1 MKTFLKLAAI
11 AGVLFVALMP
21 LEFWF
26 RIFVL
31 GRQYETA
38 PFYQSFFYALLPI
51 AIFVAVGWAIWR
63 IAKAKFDFS

>member
-1 MKTFLKLAAI
+1 MKALLKLLLILFMASIAAI
-11 AGVLFVALMP
+11 P
-21 LEFWF
+21 LEAWF

-38 PFYQSFFYALLPI
+38 PLYQSFFYILLPI
-51 AIFVAVGWAIWR
+51 AIIAAAGWVIWR

>member
-1 MKTFLKLAAI
+1 MKTLSKLALI
-11 AGVLFVALMP
+11 LFVVWIVTIP

-26 RIFVL
+26 RVFVL

-38 PFYQSFFYALLPI
+38 PFYQSFFYVLLPI
-51 AIFVAVGWAIWR
+51 AIIAAAGWAIWR

>member
-1 MKTFLKLAAI
+1 MKFLLKLALI
-11 AGVLFVALMP
+11 AVVVGISLIP

-38 PFYQSFFYALLPI
+38 PLYQSFFYVLAPI
-51 AIFVAVGWAIWR
+51 AIIALAGWGIR
-63 IAKAKFDFS
+63 SIAKAKFDFS